1 MNAQAGQADITWERS
16 RPVADGYGIPD
27 SEEGILELDAVR
39 ERLATAQNYWIASAS
54 AAGQPHAVPVW
65 GAFVDDVLY
74 FGGGPRTTRNL
85 KANPHVSVHLES
97 GTEVVIL
104 EGPVETVD
112 DPDPALS
119 QAIDE
124 QYAAK
129 YDWRPSSE
137 GSDPVGKGWFR
148 LDPTRII
155 AWTQFPAD
163 MTRWTRR
170 KGVTQAAK
178 EQIDA

>member
-1 MNAQAGQADITWERS
+1 MTVEEQRSGQATMKDDVWERS
-16 RPVADGYGIPD
+16 RPVADGYGIPETD
-27 SEEGILELDAVR
+27 EGMLELDTVR
-39 ERLATAQNYWIASAS
+39 ERLAAAQNYWIASAS
-54 AAGQPHAVPVW
+54 ASGRPHAIPVW
-65 GAFVDDVLY
+65 GAFLDDVLY
-74 FGGGPRTTRNL
+74 FGGGPRTARNL

-97 GTEVVIL
+97 GTEAVIL

-112 DPDPALS
+112 EPAAALS
-119 QAIDE
+119 QAIDD
-124 QYAAK
+124 QCAGK

-163 MTRWTRR
+163 MTRWTRGNR
-170 KGVTQAAK
+170 QS
-178 EQIDA
+178 